1 MAITDTITL
10 SRFRDYFNQSDQYKN
25 NFSYEGLKALYDY
38 LWDLSEDIGNDI
50 EMDYIGFSC
59 DYSEYEDFKHFQ
71 EDYKD
76 IGNMEDLEQ
85 QTTVIK
91 FNNNKS
97 FIINCN
103 F

>member
-38 LWDLSEDIGNDI
+38 LWDLSEDRGEDI
-50 EMDYIGFSC
+50 EMDYVAFAC
-59 DYSEYEDFKHFQ
+59 EFAEYEDFKHFQ

-76 IGNMEDLEQ
+76 IGNMDDLEQ
-85 QTTVIK
+85 QTEVIK
-91 FNNNKS
+91 INDSS
-97 FIINCN
+97 FIIRA